1 MEHSLFPL
9 PQIQEFLKGN
19 LDMTNITIED
29 LKSPS
34 SGTVQTV
41 YARMLTE
48 FGFNTESILV
58 PSLELTS
65 SLEHPEVY
73 KDMLPTLTLQ
83 AAVSSLVHRLVGD
96 STFSIMDLLRPT
108 KSRTQMF
115 VSVLQNFW
123 LFCNQRMAETDR
135 VTAEVEAMVKNKALL
150 EAKVENLKTKINNTK
165 CRAVEEQE
173 VEAALVQ
180 ETEELAR
187 RLEALTPALED
198 LDREKMALD
207 QELARLAEDRMEVE
221 ARKAGLQ
228 AELAALHG
236 VFEDS
241 ATMEKLDR
249 EIEELQEDL
258 EAKLRRKLEF
268 RNNQEALERGR
279 EEYAAA
285 LELVKQIAEEAQ
297 KTREVV
303 GSIREQHGHLERVQ
317 MEMDEVESHLREV
330 VQQVAD
336 RKGEM
341 AKARLQG
348 ERRKKGKEEELEA
361 ERVAVEAARQDVG
374 EEQLAVVEAIDR
386 IRDMEL
392 QEQEERDAMELE
404 AQQVR
409 QHYSAIL
416 ETIELFNTKLA
427 RDFQRLEEAQD
438 RMAKS

>member
-34 SGTVQTV
+34 SGTVQNV
-41 YARMLTE
+41 YARLLTE

-65 SLEHPEVY
+65 SLDHPEVY

-83 AAVSSLVHRLVGD
+83 AAVSSLVSRLVGD

-123 LFCNQRMAETDR
+123 LFCNQRVAETDR
-135 VTAEVEAMVKNKALL
+135 VTASVEAMVREKAVL
-150 EAKVENLKTKINNTK
+150 EAKVEELKTRINNTK
-165 CRAVEEQE
+165 CKAVEEQE
-173 VEAALVQ
+173 VEAVLVY

-187 RLEALTPALED
+187 QLEALNPTREE
-198 LDREKMALD
+198 LDREKVALD
-207 QELARLAEDRMEVE
+207 QELARLAEAKVEVE
-221 ARKAGLQ
+221 GRKAGLQ
-228 AELAALHG
+228 AEVAALQG
-236 VFEDS
+236 VFEGA
-241 ATMEKLDR
+241 ATMEKLDQ
-249 EIEELQEDL
+249 EIAELQEDL

-268 RNNQEALERGR
+268 RNNQEALERSR

-285 LELVKQIAEEAQ
+285 LELVKQIAKEGQ

-303 GSIREQHGHLERVQ
+303 GRIREQHGHLETVK
-317 MEMDEVESHLREV
+317 MEMDEVESDLREV
-330 VQQVAD
+330 VQQVVD

-348 ERRKKGKEEELEA
+348 ERRMKGKKEELEA
-361 ERVAVEAARQDVG
+361 ERTAVEAARLDVG
-374 EEQLAVVEAIDR
+374 EEQLAVVEVMGS
-386 IRDMEL
+386 IRDIEL
-392 QEQEERDAMELE
+392 QEQEEMDAMGQE
-404 AQQVR
+404 AYQVR
-409 QHYSAIL
+409 QHYSAML

-427 RDFQRLEEAQD
+427 RDFQRIEEAQD
-438 RMAKS
+438 KMARP